1 MLIVKYFI
9 YLLSAKV
16 KAKFIVIV
24 VLLQNI
30 HAIIE
35 IIIVCFLSFGDKF
48 RNLQSYISWFGIKI
62 LENYTNLFVKYSKTC
77 LGCCL
82 NRSKLHNIKKIL
94 YMQSINSINS
104 KKKQWFFNTC
114 ISSFLTIFW
123 ILQLRVWLVYIS
135 ALEKFLKLLNCV
147 ILIWKK
153 VKSISNLWN
162 ALLTLI
168 ILLIFCL
175 VFIITGSCSKS
186 DFSFEFTCRWR
197 HRSITYLTNDYCYDD
212 NITCYSKRISSSGK
226 WFWEFYIRNKLLN
239 CLK

>member
-1 MLIVKYFI
+1 MILKCFCLLWNISY
-9 YLLSAKV
+9 YLLLAKV

-135 ALEKFLKLLNCV
+135 ALEKFLKLLNCA

-153 VKSISNLWN
+153 WN
-162 ALLTLI
+162 QYTLSKPLKCFVNSHNI
-168 ILLIFCL
+168 VNIL
-175 VFIITGSCSKS
+175 SC
-186 DFSFEFTCRWR
+186 FYYYR
-197 HRSITYLTNDYCYDD
+197 LMQQ
-212 NITCYSKRISSSGK
+212 K
-226 WFWEFYIRNKLLN
+226 WFLIWVYLPMKTSKHYVSYRRLLLWWQRHMLFKKN
-239 CLK
+239 L